1 MQNVRLT
8 DDVTLSRVIAGCMRI
23 ADGKLAGDA
32 LLGFTRQCMALGIDT
47 FDHAPVYGG
56 YTCEKLFG
64 DAVLRREPALRGK
77 MKLITKTGIVLPNR
91 HGNGRIYYDASKKA
105 ILAEMD
111 ESLER
116 LGTDYVDVLLVHR
129 PDPLTDPAETA
140 DALEKLVKQ
149 GKTLCVGVSNY
160 TPAQTDALQKCLS
173 IPLVTNQLEFS
184 VKTVDNFVN
193 GAADDLFT
201 RRMKP
206 MAWSPLGGGSVF
218 AGTEEQSKRL
228 RAALGTLA
236 QKYSTALDTIMYAWL
251 FMHPLGM
258 MAITGTVQLARI
270 QNAVNAL
277 AIQLTHEEWYDV
289 LAASRGYDVP

>member
-8 DDVTLSRVIAGCMRI
+8 DDVSLSRVIAGCMRI
-23 ADGKLAGDA
+23 ADSKLAGDA
-32 LLGFTRQCMALGIDT
+32 LLRFARQCMDLGIDT
-47 FDHAPVYGG
+47 FDHAPVYGS

-64 DAVLRREPALRGK
+64 DAVLRREPALRNR

-116 LGTDYVDVLLVHR
+116 LGTDHVDVLLVHR

-140 DALEKLVKQ
+140 DALETLVKQ
-149 GKTLCVGVSNY
+149 GKTLSVGVSNY
-160 TPAQTDALQKCLS
+160 TPAQTDALQKRLS
-173 IPLVTNQLEFS
+173 IPLATNQLEFS

-193 GAADDLFT
+193 GTSDDLFA
-201 RRMKP
+201 RGMKP

-218 AGTEEQSKRL
+218 AGEDAQSRRL
-228 RAALGTLA
+228 RAAVGRLA
-236 QKYSTALDTIMYAWL
+236 RKYDTAADTVMYAWL
-251 FMHPLGM
+251 FMHPLGI
-258 MAITGTVQLARI
+258 MAVTGTVQPERI
-270 QNAVNAL
+270 QSAVNAL